1 MKVRIKKLDSNAVI
15 PHYAMPGDAGMDLT
29 ATSKFYDK
37 YGNICYGTGLAFEIP
52 RGYVGLV
59 FPRSSTSHR
68 QQVLGNSVAVIDSGY
83 RGEVVMKFKPSL
95 ALDNCQCV
103 NDRIIYDT
111 YHIGDRIAQ
120 MIILPYPKIEFVEAD
135 ELSATE
141 RAANGYGST
150 DNKQ

>member
-15 PHYAMPGDAGMDLT
+15 PHYAMRGDAGMDLT
-29 ATSKFYDK
+29 AISKFYDK

-52 RGYVGLV
+52 TGYVGLV

-68 QQVLGNSVAVIDSGY
+68 QQFLGNSVAVIDSGY

-95 ALDNCQCV
+95 ALNDCQCV
-103 NDRIIYDT
+103 TDRLIYDT

-120 MIILPYPKIEFVEAD
+120 MIILPYPNIEFVESD
-135 ELSATE
+135 ELSTTE
-141 RAANGYGST
+141 RAGNGYGST